1 MKFFGCFVSLYS
13 DKIEVFPSKI
23 HIKVL
28 MNSMRL
34 LGFRYKCS
42 STNGLAAKSGSLSIL
57 TSEIVVR
64 TIEIIVEIRANI
76 EKYAIFVSLL
86 YSITGNNTKSNKI
99 V

>member
-1 MKFFGCFVSLYS
+1 M
-13 DKIEVFPSKI
+13 

-34 LGFRYKCS
+34 LGFKYRCS
-42 STNGLAAKSGSLSIL
+42 SSNGLAAKSGSLSIL

-64 TIEIIVEIRANI
+64 IIEIIVEIRANI

-86 YSITGNNTKSNKI
+86 CSITGNSTKSNKI
-99 V
+99 VYVKLE